1 MAKQTINLGTADKGN
16 GDPLRVA
23 FDKVNQN
30 FTELY
35 NALGLNDLNLNLG
48 SFEFTD
54 NTITTTDSSNVIID
68 QAVVITSDLE
78 VQGSITLNGVP
89 IELLVED
96 FDGGAAST
104 VFNNEITLDGGGA

>member
-1 MAKQTINLGTADKGN
+1 MAKQTINLGNADKGN
-16 GDPLRVA
+16 GDPIRTA
-23 FDKVNQN
+23 FNKVNQN

-35 NALGLNDLNLNLG
+35 TALGLNENGLNLG

-104 VFNNEITLDGGGA
+104 VYNNELTLNGGGA